1 VVIPPALPDVP
12 DVPNTGAGVPGPTYT
27 PAMARGE
34 AGYAAAVASPD
45 EAPATRPST
54 PALTAIAA
62 VVGLVATVAILTTP
76 FLLFG
81 YRNPSL
87 HLALDSVDACIAALL
102 AYLLYGRFTRS
113 RRLQDALLAEGLG
126 LLAVASV
133 AGGLVGAV
141 HGLQPYTLE
150 AWVPLSLRLLG
161 ALLIGAAALA
171 GDRAATSLTRSRAVL
186 GPLLLAALVVGALLA
201 FHASLPVAV
210 AETVPAS
217 AARPVVTGH
226 PLLLAAQGVGALS
239 FVVAA
244 AAFSVQAAQRDDVLL
259 RWVGPACVLGAF
271 SRLHYVL
278 FPSIYSG
285 WIYTGD
291 LLRTASYLLL
301 LVGAAREI
309 GTYWRAQAR
318 LAVIDDRRRL
328 ARELHDGVVQELSYI
343 RSEAHLITTEDG
355 VRRRIVDSVDR
366 ATDEA
371 RAAIDTLGSEVGEPL
386 GLLLHSAARQVAER
400 YGGQVTVDLDV
411 SIDATAEQSHDLVR
425 ITREAVSN
433 AIRHGR
439 ASNIG
444 IGLLRDHGGRRLVV
458 HDDGRGFDPDAS
470 DSPGYGMTS
479 MRERAENLPGTHHV
493 TSAPGRG
500 TTVVVEW

>member
-1 VVIPPALPDVP
+1 
-12 DVPNTGAGVPGPTYT
+12 
-27 PAMARGE
+27 MARGD
-34 AGYAAAVASPD
+34 AAYAAATSVDDGLTA
-45 EAPATRPST
+45 RPST
-54 PALTAIAA
+54 SALTGIAA

-87 HLALDSVDACIAALL
+87 HLALDSVDACIAVLL

-113 RRLQDALLAEGLG
+113 RRLQDALLAEGMG
-126 LLAVASV
+126 MLALASV
-133 AGGLVGAV
+133 AVGLVGAV
-141 HGLQPYTLE
+141 QGLQPYTLE
-150 AWVPLSLRLLG
+150 AWVPLSLRTLG
-161 ALLIGAAALA
+161 ALLVGAAGLA
-171 GDRAATSLTRSRAVL
+171 GDRELPRLSRSRAVL
-186 GPLLLAALVVGALLA
+186 GPLAVAGVVVGALLA

-210 AETVPAS
+210 SETVPAS

-226 PLLLAAQGVGALS
+226 PLLLAAQAVGALS
-239 FVVAA
+239 FAVAA
-244 AAFSVQAAQRDDVLL
+244 ATFSVQAARRGDALL
-259 RWVGPACVLGAF
+259 RWLGPACVLGAF

-309 GTYWRAQAR
+309 GTYWRSQAR
-318 LAVIDDRRRL
+318 LAVLDDRRRL

-343 RSEAHLITTEDG
+343 RSEAHLIATENG
-355 VRRRIVDSVDR
+355 VRGRIIDSVDR
-366 ATDEA
+366 ATDET
-371 RAAIDTLGSEVGEPL
+371 RAAIDTLGNDGAHPL
-386 GLLLHSAARQVAER
+386 GLLLHGAARQVAER
-400 YGGQVTVDLDV
+400 YGGQVVVDLDV
-411 SIDATAEQSHDLVR
+411 SIDATPEQGHDLVR

-439 ASNIG
+439 ARNIG
-444 IGLLRDHGGRRLVV
+444 IGLLRDQGSRRLVV

-470 DSPGYGMTS
+470 ESTGYGMTS
-479 MRERAENLPGTHHV
+479 MRERAENLPGTLQV
-493 TSAPGRG
+493 SSAPGRG

>member
-1 VVIPPALPDVP
+1 M
-12 DVPNTGAGVPGPTYT
+12 T
-27 PAMARGE
+27 RGD
-34 AGYAAAVASPD
+34 AAYAVAAAPTDDGLAV
-45 EAPATRPST
+45 RPST

-62 VVGLVATVAILTTP
+62 VVGLVATMAILTTP

-87 HLALDSVDACIAALL
+87 HLALDSVDACIAVLL

-126 LLAVASV
+126 LLALASV
-133 AGGLVGAV
+133 AAGLVGAL

-161 ALLIGAAALA
+161 ALLIGAAGLA
-171 GDRAATSLTRSRAVL
+171 GDREVTGLTRSRAVL
-186 GPLLLAALVVGALLA
+186 GPLALAGVVVGALIA

-226 PLLLAAQGVGALS
+226 PLLVAAQAVGALS

-244 AAFSVQAAQRDDVLL
+244 AAFSAQAARRDDVLL

-309 GTYWRAQAR
+309 GTYWRSQAR
-318 LAVIDDRRRL
+318 LAVLDDRRRL

-371 RAAIDTLGSEVGEPL
+371 RAAIDTLGSDGDHPL
-386 GLLLHSAARQVAER
+386 GLLLHGAARQVAER
-400 YGGQVTVDLDV
+400 YGGQVIVDLDV
-411 SIDATAEQSHDLVR
+411 SIDATPEQGHDLVR

-439 ASNIG
+439 ARNIG
-444 IGLLRDHGGRRLVV
+444 IGLLRDHRGRRLVV

-470 DSPGYGMTS
+470 ESIGYGMTS
-479 MRERAENLPGTHHV
+479 MRERAENLPGTLQV
-493 TSAPGRG
+493 SSAPGRG
-500 TTVVVEW
+500 TTVVVQW

>member
-1 VVIPPALPDVP
+1 M
-12 DVPNTGAGVPGPTYT
+12 T
-27 PAMARGE
+27 RGD
-34 AGYAAAVASPD
+34 APYAVA
-45 EAPATRPST
+45 ATRTDGGLAARPST
-54 PALTAIAA
+54 PALTAIAS
-62 VVGLVATVAILTTP
+62 VVGLAATVAILTTP

-87 HLALDSVDACIAALL
+87 HLALDSVDACIALLL

-113 RRLQDALLAEGLG
+113 RRLQDALLAEGLA
-126 LLAVASV
+126 LLALASIA
-133 AGGLVGAV
+133 AGLIGGV
-141 HGLQPYTLE
+141 HDLQPYTLE

-161 ALLIGAAALA
+161 ALLIGAAGLSD
-171 GDRAATSLTRSRAVL
+171 DRKVTTLTKSPAVL
-186 GPLLLAALVVGALLA
+186 GPLVLALVVVGALLV

-226 PLLLAAQGVGALS
+226 PLLLAAQALSAVS

-244 AAFSVQAAQRDDVLL
+244 AAFSVRAARRDDVLL
-259 RWVGPACVLGAF
+259 RWIGPACVLGAF

-309 GTYWRAQAR
+309 GTYWRSQAR
-318 LAVIDDRRRL
+318 LAVLDDRRRL

-343 RSEAHLITTEDG
+343 RSEAHLTTDEG
-355 VRRRIVDSVDR
+355 VRRRIVDAVDR

-371 RAAIDTLGSEVGEPL
+371 RTAIETLGSDGDEPI

-400 YGGQVTVDLDV
+400 YGGQVVVDLDV
-411 SIDATAEQSHDLVR
+411 SIDATPEQGHDLVR

-439 ASNIG
+439 ARNIG
-444 IGLLRDHGGRRLVV
+444 IGLLRDHSSRRLVV
-458 HDDGRGFDPDAS
+458 HDDGRGFDPAAS
-470 DSPGYGMTS
+470 ESTGYGMTS
-479 MRERAENLPGTHHV
+479 MRERAANLPGTLQV
-493 TSAPGRG
+493 SSTPGRG

>member
-1 VVIPPALPDVP
+1 M
-12 DVPNTGAGVPGPTYT
+12 T
-27 PAMARGE
+27 RGD
-34 AGYAAAVASPD
+34 AGYAVAAAD
-45 EAPATRPST
+45 ADDGLDARPST

-62 VVGLVATVAILTTP
+62 VLGLLATLVILTTP

-87 HLALDSVDACIAALL
+87 HLALDSVDACIALLL

-113 RRLQDALLAEGLG
+113 HRLQDALLAEGLG
-126 LLAVASV
+126 LLALASV
-133 AGGLVGAV
+133 AAELVGAV
-141 HGLQPYTLE
+141 DGLEPYRLE

-161 ALLIGAAALA
+161 ALLIGAAGLA
-171 GDRAATSLTRSRAVL
+171 GDREVTRLTRSKAVV
-186 GPLLLAALVVGALLA
+186 GPLVLAGVVVGVLLV
-201 FHASLPVAV
+201 FQGSLPVAV
-210 AETVPAS
+210 SETVPAS

-226 PLLLAAQGVGALS
+226 PLLLAAQAVGALS

-244 AAFSVQAAQRDDVLL
+244 AAFSVQAARRDDVLL
-259 RWVGPACVLGAF
+259 RWIGPACVLGAF

-309 GTYWRAQAR
+309 DTYWRSQAR
-318 LAVIDDRRRL
+318 LAVLDDRRRL

-343 RSEAHLITTEDG
+343 RSEAHLITTDEG

-371 RAAIDTLGSEVGEPL
+371 RTAIDTLGSEGGEPL

-400 YGGQVTVDLDV
+400 YGGQVVVDLDV
-411 SIDATAEQSHDLVR
+411 SIDATPEQGHDLVR

-439 ASNIG
+439 ARNIG
-444 IGLLRDHGGRRLVV
+444 IGLLRDQRGRRLVV
-458 HDDGRGFDPDAS
+458 HDDGQGFDPDAFES
-470 DSPGYGMTS
+470 TGYGMTS
-479 MRERAENLPGTHHV
+479 MRERAANLNGTLQI
-493 TSAPGRG
+493 SSMPGRG
-500 TTVVVEW
+500 TTVVIEW